1 MEKEIF
7 LKLSA
12 ILEVLNAINAGQK
25 MVKLHDASLKNVV
38 LNNDSLGELLKI
50 SPSTLRRWVKNDK
63 LKYTLIQRTRFY
75 LLEDVLALLGR
86 KSD

>member
-1 MEKEIF
+1 MEKEIV

-12 ILEVLNAINAGQK
+12 ILDVLNAINSGQK
-25 MVKLHDASLKNVV
+25 MVKPPDASLKNVV
-38 LNNDSLGELLKI
+38 LNNNSLRELLKI
-50 SPSTLRRWVKNDK
+50 SPSTLRRWVKKEK

-75 LLEDVLALLGR
+75 LLEDVLAHLGR

>member
-12 ILEVLNAINAGQK
+12 ILEVLIAINAGQK
-25 MVKLHDASLKNVV
+25 MIKPPDASLKNVV
-38 LNNDSLGELLKI
+38 LNNDSLAELLKI
-50 SPSTLRRWVKNDK
+50 SPSTLRRWVKKEK

-75 LLEDVLALLGR
+75 LLEDVLAHLGR